1 MIFCVYNKINKEKG
15 VNDMERT
22 LVIIKP
28 DGLRRRLAGKIIQR
42 FEEKGFSIIEMRQET
57 MSRELAMEHYHHLV
71 NRSFFPEL
79 ISYMTSGPVVY
90 IVLEGE
96 EVIDLVRKMVG
107 ATKAADAAPG
117 TIRGDY
123 AKPGTENIIHASD
136 SRDAAEKEIQ
146 RFFG

>member
-1 MIFCVYNKINKEKG
+1 
-15 VNDMERT
+15 MERT

-42 FEEKGFSIIEMRQET
+42 FEEKGFSIVEMRQET

-107 ATKAADAAPG
+107 ATKAADAAPERFAA
-117 TIRGDY
+117 TMQNLELKISSTHPILEMLLKKRSN
-123 AKPGTENIIHASD
+123 AFSAEII
-136 SRDAAEKEIQ
+136 
-146 RFFG
+146 